1 MRILSLA
8 LAATVT
14 AFALPAQASNFDF
27 LKYAPISRLS
37 ASELTEFSAAI
48 GKSLDEASDGQALQ
62 WKAPKSEFNA
72 TVTPMKRYA
81 EGKRECRE
89 ARIESEAR
97 ELKASGLL
105 YVLQVGQGLGNQ
117 EPGSKTVEVAPP
129 LHALSNTR
137 AHVCGAHGSAGV
149 WAASCAGCTRRA
161 SQPTLR
167 HPSVGSGC
175 NVTGPCAG
183 RSCRTPVGSVQGPC
197 CDRPSKQT

>member
-97 ELKASGLL
+97 ELKASGL
-105 YVLQVGQGLGNQ
+105 YTFC
-117 EPGSKTVEVAPP
+117 K
-129 LHALSNTR
+129 
-137 AHVCGAHGSAGV
+137 SAKG
-149 WAASCAGCTRRA
+149 WEIKSPAAK
-161 SQPTLR
+161 
-167 HPSVGSGC
+167 
-175 NVTGPCAG
+175 
-183 RSCRTPVGSVQGPC
+183 
-197 CDRPSKQT
+197 PSK